1 MGLAVRLGLQVRAAL
16 LGLMLLD
23 LAALVV
29 QLEVQA
35 QADRADQQELQALQD
50 RLVLLGLLVLVDPQD
65 PLELMRQGPLGLAV
79 QQGQVDRLA
88 L

>member
-23 LAALVV
+23 LVALVV

>member
-1 MGLAVRLGLQVRAAL
+1 VGLAVRLGLQVRAAL